1 MVYET
6 NSRFCSNSFIHQVL
20 GTEMWREI
28 SNTHQPCVFD
38 FPFSLHLKL
47 SLYLCV
53 CAGKEHGGFPSQP
66 SVSESK
72 ANVQGK
78 EAYPGECFRGH
89 GVVGPWKS
97 LFTPDSQKTTDVVLH
112 QVHSNVTVFLMDLE
126 NASNLYIQKFMF
138 VLSVPNVF
146 LFP

>member
-53 CAGKEHGGFPSQP
+53 VCVPLSTGDSRHS

-78 EAYPGECFRGH
+78 EA
-89 GVVGPWKS
+89 GP
-97 LFTPDSQKTTDVVLH
+97 LFGRKTTISWEIIRRARGGWTMEVAIH
-112 QVHSNVTVFLMDLE
+112 
-126 NASNLYIQKFMF
+126 
-138 VLSVPNVF
+138 PG
-146 LFP
+146 FPKDNRCCIATSS

>member
-1 MVYET
+1 MCKEKRRGHCLVERQPYPEK
-6 NSRFCSNSFIHQVL
+6 SF
-20 GTEMWREI
+20 G
-28 SNTHQPCVFD
+28 
-38 FPFSLHLKL
+38 
-47 SLYLCV
+47 
-53 CAGKEHGGFPSQP
+53 
-66 SVSESK
+66 
-72 ANVQGK
+72 
-78 EAYPGECFRGH
+78 GH